1 MHNPSDMPSPTVL
14 DYIEEPYIKAQII
27 TPTDYI
33 GQIMTL
39 CLGKR
44 GVLIKQHYLT
54 GNRIELNYEMPL
66 AEIVFDFYD
75 KLKRITKGYAS
86 FDYFLIG
93 YRRANL
99 VKLDILL
106 NGESVDA
113 LSALIHFDNAYSF
126 GKRICEK
133 LKELIP
139 RQQFDIA
146 IQAAIGAKIISRET
160 IKAVRKDVTAK
171 CYGGDISRKK
181 KLLEKQKEGKKR
193 MRQVGNVEIPQ
204 KAFMSVLKLDE
215 N

>member
-1 MHNPSDMPSPTVL
+1 MVFAGIYPIDSEDYEDLRTSIEKLQLNDASLTFEPESSAALWIWIPLRVPRNATHGNRAGTSGPGIRHERDHHRSQRYVYRPHHERRSLRNAQPLRYALPTVL

-75 KLKRITKGYAS
+75 KLKSITKGYAS
-86 FDYFLIG
+86 FDYFQIG

-99 VKLDILL
+99 VKWI
-106 NGESVDA
+106 
-113 LSALIHFDNAYSF
+113 Y
-126 GKRICEK
+126 C
-133 LKELIP
+133 
-139 RQQFDIA
+139 
-146 IQAAIGAKIISRET
+146 
-160 IKAVRKDVTAK
+160 
-171 CYGGDISRKK
+171 
-181 KLLEKQKEGKKR
+181 
-193 MRQVGNVEIPQ
+193 
-204 KAFMSVLKLDE
+204 
-215 N
+215 